1 MKQIIRSLLDVVD
14 PLFGHRRRN
23 VRALLA
29 EHEALKT
36 ERTRHIDHYLSL
48 MQSCLT
54 GTLYKDPPLKVLWSQ
69 GYDSTLRESGLD
81 WPSRAHTMIG
91 RKRLQNLRVLTEQV
105 IQDGVPGDF
114 IETGVWR
121 GGACILMRAILSA
134 YGINDRRVWLAD
146 SFSGLP
152 KPDETQYPADQGDEF
167 HTYTDLAVNQE
178 EVEDNFRQYDLLDE
192 QVVFLKGW
200 FKDTLPTLSAE
211 KFALLRLDGDMYES
225 TIVALN
231 HLYPRLSI
239 NGYIIIDDYHTVPA
253 CKKAISDYCQTQGLT
268 PDIQEI
274 DGAGVFWK
282 KTA

>member
-1 MKQIIRSLLDVVD
+1 MKQVIRSLLDVVD

-36 ERTRHIDHYLSL
+36 ERTRHIDQYLSL

-121 GGACILMRAILSA
+121 GGACILMRAILAA
-134 YGINDRRVWLAD
+134 YGIKGRRVWLAD

>member
-167 HTYTDLAVNQE
+167 HTYTDLAVSQA

-231 HLYPRLSI
+231 HLYPSLSI

>member
-91 RKRLQNLRVLTEQV
+91 RKRLHNLRVLTEQV
-105 IQDGVPGDF
+105 IQDAVPGDF

-121 GGACILMRAILSA
+121 GGACILMRAILAA
-134 YGINDRRVWLAD
+134 YGIKGRRVWLAD

-167 HTYTDLAVNQE
+167 HTYTDLAVSQE

>member
-1 MKQIIRSLLDVVD
+1 MKQVIRSLLDVVD

-36 ERTRHIDHYLSL
+36 ERTRHIDQYLSL

-105 IQDGVPGDF
+105 IQDEVPGDF

-121 GGACILMRAILSA
+121 GGACILMRAILAA
-134 YGINDRRVWLAD
+134 YGIKGRRVWLAD

-167 HTYTDLAVNQE
+167 HTYTDLAVSQA